1 MVMICKILK
10 TMNLKKIK
18 SIIFDNI
25 ELVLNSLGIEYEVL
39 GDNIY
44 STCPIHEGSDNSRAF
59 SMSLEKQIWRCWT
72 RDCQAEYENDIFG
85 LIKGVLS
92 KQTVQ
97 EASFKDSLLWVCKIL
112 NIDSR
117 SIKIEKTEEPSD
129 FVKLVGIFS
138 KTPHSAYKAETNHQ
152 HSFSHPSEYFVGRGF
167 TEETLHYFSVG
178 DCFDKSSSM
187 YQRAVIPIHN
197 DDGTHVVA
205 HIGRAIKDYHSPKF
219 LFTKGFDKRRFLY
232 NYHRAIDRATE
243 QSCLFITEGQG
254 DVWKL
259 HEAGVGNAVSIFGK
273 SLSTQQRLK
282 LLTSGTTTLVIL
294 TDNDQAGRES
304 KTEIQRGLGRMFKLH
319 FPRMTHKDVG
329 DMTSDQIRSD
339 ILSQVKGLY

>member
-1 MVMICKILK
+1 
-10 TMNLKKIK
+10 MNLKKIK

-25 ELVLNSLGIEYEVL
+25 ELVLNNLGIEYEVL
-39 GDNIY
+39 GDNVY
-44 STCPIHEGSDNSRAF
+44 STCPIHEGSDNIRAF

-72 RDCQAEYENDIFG
+72 RDCQNEYENDIFG

-92 KQTVQ
+92 TQTGT
-97 EASFKDSLLWVCKIL
+97 ETSFKESLLWVCKII
-112 NIDSR
+112 NIDSQ
-117 SIKIEKTEEPSD
+117 SIKIETTEEPSD

-138 KTPHSAYKAETNHQ
+138 KTAHPICNAETNNQ
-152 HSFSHPSEYFVGRGF
+152 YSITQGKCELTTFPSEYFVSRGF
-167 TEETLHYFSVG
+167 MEETLHYFSVG
-178 DCFDKSSSM
+178 DCIDQFSSM
-187 YQRAVIPIHN
+187 YQRAIIPIHN
-197 DDGTHVVA
+197 DNGTHIVA
-205 HIGRAIKDYHSPKF
+205 HIGRAIKDYNIPKF

-243 QSCLFITEGQG
+243 QSCLFLTEGQG

-273 SLSTQQRLK
+273 SLSTQQKSK
-282 LLTSGTTTLVIL
+282 LLTSGITSLVVL

-319 FPRMTHKDVG
+319 FPRMIYKDVG
-329 DMTSDQIRSD
+329 DMTPNQIRSD
-339 ILSQVKGLY
+339 ILSQVKGLF

>member
-1 MVMICKILK
+1 
-10 TMNLKKIK
+10 MNLKKIK

-44 STCPIHEGSDNSRAF
+44 STCPIHEGSDNCRAF

-72 RDCQAEYENDIFG
+72 RDCQDEYENDIFG

-92 KQTVQ
+92 KQTGQ
-97 EASFKDSLLWVCKIL
+97 EASFKESLLWVCNIL

-117 SIKIEKTEEPSD
+117 NIKIEKTEEPSD

-138 KTPHSAYKAETNHQ
+138 KTSSLTYKVETNNQ
-152 HSFSHPSEYFVGRGF
+152 YRLSHPSEYFVSRGF
-167 TEETLHYFSVG
+167 TEDTLHHFSVG
-178 DCFDKSSSM
+178 DCFEQSSSM

-205 HIGRAIKDYHSPKF
+205 HIGRAIKDYHKPKF

-232 NYHRAIDRATE
+232 NYHRAIDRATD

-273 SLSTQQRLK
+273 SLSVQQQSK
-282 LLTSGTTTLVIL
+282 LLTSGITSLVVL

-304 KTEIQRGLGRMFKLH
+304 KTEIQRGLGRMFKLY
-319 FPRMTHKDVG
+319 FPRMISKYKDVG
-329 DMTSDQIRSD
+329 GMTINQIRSD
-339 ILSQVKGLY
+339 ILSQVKGLF

>member
-1 MVMICKILK
+1 
-10 TMNLKKIK
+10 MNLKKIK
-18 SIIFDNI
+18 SIISDNI
-25 ELVLNSLGIEYEVL
+25 ELVLNNLGIEYEIL
-39 GDNIY
+39 GDNVY

-59 SMSLEKQIWRCWT
+59 SISLDKQIWRCWT

-92 KQTVQ
+92 RKTGK
-97 EASFKDSLLWVCKIL
+97 ETSFKESLLWVCKIL
-112 NIDSR
+112 NIDSHN
-117 SIKIEKTEEPSD
+117 IKIEKTEEPSD

-138 KTPHSAYKAETNHQ
+138 KTEHPTRSAETNNQ
-152 HSFSHPSEYFVGRGF
+152 YRLSHPSEYFVSRGF

-178 DCFDKSSSM
+178 DCFDQFSSM

-197 DDGTHVVA
+197 DDGTNIVA

-243 QSCLFITEGQG
+243 KACLFITEGQG

-259 HEAGVGNAVSIFGK
+259 HEAGVHNAISIFGK
-273 SLSTQQRLK
+273 SLSKQQKFK
-282 LLTSGTTTLVIL
+282 LLSSGTTNLVIL

-319 FPRMTHKDVG
+319 FPRMIHKDVG
-329 DMTSDQIRSD
+329 GMTPTQIRSD
-339 ILSQVKGLY
+339 ILSQVKGLF